1 MCNNFNMMTWNE
13 KLRCERLS
21 KGLSQKQVAEQLQI
35 SRTGYA
41 NYEHG
46 TREPSFDVLRRICDF
61 YDISA
66 DYLIGRTD
74 DY

>member
-13 KLRCERLS
+13 KLRNERLI
-21 KGLSQKQVAEQLQI
+21 KGLSQKQAAEQLQL
-35 SRTGYA
+35 SRTCYA
-41 NYEHG
+41 NYEQG
-46 TREPSFDVLRRICDF
+46 TREPSLDVLRRICDF